1 MDRRG
6 AREGGLGVW
15 RLCTWQKVQFVKLT
29 KGISK
34 SKNPSQEIFK
44 LSVLLQP
51 KSLPFPHF
59 QELFLSTQKPCHGW
73 LSWQKSGEIA
83 EFTFQLVWWGTRH
96 MSRVVRKSI
105 KGGN

>member
-59 QELFLSTQKPCHGW
+59 QELFLSTQKPCHGGFPGRNQEKL
-73 LSWQKSGEIA
+73 LSSHFSWYGGEPD
-83 EFTFQLVWWGTRH
+83 T
-96 MSRVVRKSI
+96 
-105 KGGN
+105 